1 MTAMGTEH
9 PVLRD
14 LWDFGDLEGSR
25 KRFEELADTA
35 AVGDDPGY
43 LAEVL
48 TQIARTYGLQ
58 QRFDDADAVLD
69 RVDAMLTDQMPAAS
83 VRSRLER
90 GRVRNSAGERA
101 ESVPLFAEA
110 LEQAQ
115 RAGLDDLAVDAAHM
129 LGIVEPGDEGIAW
142 NERALEMADASPDPS
157 AQRWKGSLLN
167 NLGWAYH
174 DRGEHAEA
182 LAMFERCLAYF
193 TANGPDERA
202 AIARWSIAKM
212 DRHLGRT
219 TEALEI
225 QRDLLERPDHRDN
238 EYEGYAREELAECL
252 LALGRGEEAK
262 PHFARAYELLH
273 TDPWLARDEAPRLD
287 RLRELGGV

>member
-1 MTAMGTEH
+1 
-9 PVLRD
+9 VLRD
-14 LWDFGDLEGSR
+14 VWDFGDPEGSR
-25 KRFEELADTA
+25 GRFEELAERPGVRT
-35 AVGDDPGY
+35 DPGY
-43 LAEVL
+43 LAEVM

-58 QRFDDADAVLD
+58 QRFDEADAVLD
-69 RVDAMLTDQMPAAS
+69 RVNATLTADTPAAS

-90 GRVRNSAGERA
+90 GRVRNSAGQRV

-110 LEQAQ
+110 LKQAQ

-129 LGIVEPGDEGIAW
+129 LGIVEPGEAGIAW
-142 NERALEMADASPDPS
+142 NERALDMAEGSPDPA

-167 NLGWAYH
+167 NLGWTYH
-174 DRGEHAEA
+174 DRGDHAAA
-182 LAMFERCLAYF
+182 LEMFERCLAYH
-193 TANGPDERA
+193 TENGPDERA

-219 TEALEI
+219 TDALNI
-225 QRDLLERPDHRDN
+225 QRELLERPDHRDN
-238 EYEGYAREELAECL
+238 ANEGYAREELAECL
-252 LALGRGEEAK
+252 LALGRADEAR
-262 PHFARAYELLH
+262 PQFARAYELLH